1 MDQIDA
7 LRTEIAAIESR
18 LAHLEEQ
25 ARGVAAGTVE
35 IRRKYDEEDAYRG
48 RDEVTKP
55 QPNAAVAYWKEIRET
70 EKRLDDKRAELRAL
84 ERSGAGEPVNVVVH
98 FDGPE
103 E

>member
-1 MDQIDA
+1 MEAIEH
-7 LRTEIAAIESR
+7 LRDEIAGLEAR
-18 LAHLEEQ
+18 VAHLAEQ
-25 ARGVAAGTVE
+25 AKVCERGRLITKTRTKDGETVE
-35 IRRKYDEEDAYRG
+35 EESLQW
-48 RDEVTKP
+48 
-55 QPNAAVAYWKEIRET
+55 QPSPAVAYWKELRET